1 MTITEVKTSETR
13 LDRLNA
19 QVRQV
24 MDYVLEVRRFGFLLL
39 VLSLLSGI
47 YGYSVDNRNPDGTI
61 NWNWSIF
68 VREYYANI
76 SSELG
81 SVAVT
86 VLIID
91 YLNDR
96 RQKQEE
102 KQRLIRQM
110 GSTEHGLAMN
120 AVEELKAMGATK
132 DGSLVSVNLENARL
146 TGVRL
151 GRADLRKSRMD
162 FADFSTGHLYF
173 ANLQGA
179 DMSGSDLRGTV
190 LTGANLHNADLVAA
204 KLQGALMSEANMVN
218 CKLDNALFDETTQ
231 LPDKSNWHPKTDMRR
246 FTDPKH
252 PNFWRSEMPESPAY
266 DPPRQTH
273 APTGQ

>member
-1 MTITEVKTSETR
+1 M
-13 LDRLNA
+13 DRLNTR
-19 QVRQV
+19 VRRI
-24 MDYVLEVRRFGFLLL
+24 MDYVLEVRRFGVVLLL
-39 VLSLLSGI
+39 LSLISGI
-47 YGYSVDNRNPDGTI
+47 YGYSIHNRNPDGTV
-61 NWNWSIF
+61 NWSWRQF
-68 VREYYANI
+68 VTEYYANI

-102 KQRLIRQM
+102 KLRLIRQM
-110 GSTEHGLAMN
+110 GSTEHGLAMT

-132 DGSLVSVNLENARL
+132 DGSLASINLEGARL

-151 GRADLRKSRMD
+151 GRAKLRNSRMD
-162 FADFSTGHLYF
+162 FADFSGGHLYF
-173 ANLQGA
+173 ADLGGA
-179 DMSGSDLRGTV
+179 DMSGCDLRGTV
-190 LTGANLHNADLVAA
+190 LTGANLNSTDLVAA
-204 KLQGALMSEANMVN
+204 KLQGALMSEADMAH
-218 CKLDNALFDETTQ
+218 CKLDKALFDETTQ
-231 LPDKSNWHPKTDMRR
+231 LPDKSNWSPTTDMRR

-266 DPPRQTH
+266 SPPRQTH
-273 APTGQ
+273 NPTG